1 VTEAEGHVSEEQSGD
16 PYRWYA
22 LQTYS
27 GHEKKVKTLLEQKI
41 QELEGEPDE
50 KAIREVIVPTQEVVE
65 IKGGKRVKTTKR
77 LYPGYV
83 LIQMRMD
90 QHTAFIVN
98 SVPGVIKFVGGGE
111 EPQPLKPEEINKILG
126 IADELEEAGPEQEIP
141 FRPGQVVEVTEGPF
155 SDFSGTVEEVFAE
168 KGKVRV
174 QVSLF
179 GRPTSVELDYT
190 QLQGF

>member
-1 VTEAEGHVSEEQSGD
+1 MEAQENGHDGFE
-16 PYRWYA
+16 WYA

-41 QELEGEPDE
+41 RDLAGPDE
-50 KAIREVIVPTQEVVE
+50 EKPIREVIVPTQEVVE
-65 IKGGKRVKTTKR
+65 IKGGKRVKSTKR

-83 LIQMRMD
+83 LIQMKLD
-90 QHTAFIVN
+90 QHTMYIVN
-98 SVPGVIKFVGGGE
+98 SVPGVIKFVGAGE
-111 EPQPLKPEEINKILG
+111 EPQPLKTEEMKKILG
-126 IADELEEAGPEQEIP
+126 IADELEETGPEQEIP
-141 FRPGQVVEVTEGPF
+141 FRPGQVVEVMEGPF

-190 QLQGF
+190 QLEGF

>member
-1 VTEAEGHVSEEQSGD
+1 MEDTAKVTD
-16 PYRWYA
+16 PFEWYA

-27 GHEKKVKTLLEQKI
+27 GHEKKVKTLLELKI
-41 QELEGEPDE
+41 ADIVLEEGEEPP
-50 KAIREVIVPTQEVVE
+50 IREVIVPTQEVVE
-65 IKGGKRVKTTKR
+65 IKGGKRVKSTKR

-83 LIQMRMD
+83 LIQMLMN
-90 QHTAFIVN
+90 QNTMYIVN
-98 SVPGVIKFVGGGE
+98 SVPGVIKFVGGGD
-111 EPQPLKPEEINKILG
+111 EPQPLKAEEINKILG

-141 FRPGQVVEVTEGPF
+141 FRPGQVVEVMEGPF

-190 QLQGF
+190 QLEGF